1 MSVTTTPNGVGM
13 GVKGL
18 DDSEIWLQDAHGRWP
33 RFGGSHAYRTKGR
46 PCASPPHSTVCWPW
60 RASPSSRSPSPALPR
75 SCSTSPCGAVAWS
88 ARCAHFSSWA
98 RYDTRAVTSSWRHLD
113 FGRWQVFV
121 RAGLRRLRCP
131 EHGVRVEGVPFARAR
146 SRFSRDFEDLV
157 AFLATKTD
165 KRTIARLSR
174 VDWDTVGRVCE
185 RVVAHGLDPE
195 RLDGLV
201 NIGVDEVSWRR
212 HHNYLTLVAEH
223 TSKKIVWGAPG
234 KDTATLDAFFDDL
247 GPERAAQLQA
257 VSMDMGAA
265 FNKSVRAAR
274 ARPAGRDLYRPLPRC
289 PAGHRRPGRRAP
301 RRMERTTSPTR
312 PGRGQEVQRR
322 PLGAA
327 KTAREPQRRPVRH
340 PAKTAPPRRGR
351 LARLHPQRDLPRHL
365 RRRPGHRR
373 HGRAA

>member
-1 MSVTTTPNGVGM
+1 VRVTTAFNRLLALEGISVLEVSFTG
-13 GVKGL
+13 
-18 DDSEIWLQDAHGRWP
+18 
-33 RFGGSHAYRTKGR
+33 T
-46 PCASPPHSTVCWPW
+46 ASVMVDVALRRRRLVCPMCSFST
-60 RASPSSRSPSPALPR
+60 
-75 SCSTSPCGAVAWS
+75 
-88 ARCAHFSSWA
+88 WA
-98 RYDTRAVTSSWRHLD
+98 RYDTRAVASTWRHLD

-121 RAGLRRLRCP
+121 RAGLRRLRCS
-131 EHGVRVEGVPFARAR
+131 EHEVRVEGVPFARAR

-257 VSMDMGAA
+257 VSMDIGAA
-265 FNKSVRAAR
+265 FNKSVRAPEHAPQAVICIDPFHAVQLVTDALDVVRRAAWNELRQLPDQAR
-274 ARPAGRDLYRPLPRC
+274 PRGSKAPAGRCSNGPRTSATTSAPPCEDCAATAGTSGAPTPSKRPSAPTTWTPTTRARC
-289 PAGHRRPGRRAP
+289 STGGAP
-301 RRMERTTSPTR
+301 RPPARACPRSSGSPR
-312 PGRGQEVQRR
+312 PS
-322 PLGAA
+322 AS
-327 KTAREPQRRPVRH
+327 TARGSWRPSSS
-340 PAKTAPPRRGR
+340 
-351 LARLHPQRDLPRHL
+351 Q
-365 RRRPGHRR
+365 
-373 HGRAA
+373 